1 LGGQLPHPA
10 IGPMRRHEPIKYI
23 PRHLLQNLVKDA
35 IVMLHGIAPLVSG
48 SSPNVPNRVESM
60 PCALSTK
67 TQPDSRG
74 TGPAMTVGGGLVTGA
89 NDPCSVPPRG
99 PMRRRHLIA
108 GLATTVAGW
117 PHAVLAQQKAMPL
130 IGFVS

>member
-1 LGGQLPHPA
+1 
-10 IGPMRRHEPIKYI
+10 MRRDEPIKSI

-74 TGPAMTVGGGLVTGA
+74 F
-89 NDPCSVPPRG
+89 VPGIHVDGRNKP
-99 PMRRRHLIA
+99 
-108 GLATTVAGW
+108 T
-117 PHAVLAQQKAMPL
+117 AVRFRFSSSESSNFPPSPL
-130 IGFVS
+130 QNSP

>member
-1 LGGQLPHPA
+1 IALQPALDLAQAGRPFQPSIQQRDELALGGQLPHPA

-74 TGPAMTVGGGLVTGA
+74 LVPGIH
-89 NDPCSVPPRG
+89 VFGR
-99 PMRRRHLIA
+99 
-108 GLATTVAGW
+108 LASQNRGW
-117 PHAVLAQQKAMPL
+117 PGQARPWR
-130 IGFVS
+130 